1 MRLPVTLKLQ
11 PSRRLS
17 AALVLAHAAAFGGV
31 MPTDI
36 PPAATLFVA
45 LALAGA
51 LLLSLRKV
59 RRPPFAALSLRADGQ
74 VDASR
79 EDGSSA
85 TFRVLSD
92 TTVLSWLVV
101 LRLRGEEGV
110 VALTLPPDAIDGG
123 HRELRLWLR
132 YKASATA

>member
-1 MRLPVTLKLQ
+1 MRLPVTLQLQ

-17 AALVLAHAAAFGGV
+17 AALVLAHAAVFGGLLA
-31 MPTDI
+31 TGI
-36 PPAATLFVA
+36 PLAAKLVAA
-45 LALAGA
+45 LALTGS

-74 VDASR
+74 LDALS

-85 TFRVLSD
+85 TLRVLSD
-92 TTVLSWLVV
+92 TTVLPWLVV

-110 VALTLPPDAIDGG
+110 VALALPPDAVAGG

-132 YKASATA
+132 WKASATA